1 MEHLQRAL
9 LVADGR
15 ELVGAFERILGFL
28 CEGRVSVCVC
38 VLRCATSARWRGG
51 AGLSPLTRRRREGS
65 PADAPAVRSAVTAV
79 PTRPRIIS
87 RTALRRAIGPRTP
100 GAHVKILVSHGQRGE
115 PRCTSLAARR
125 CASVRNS
132 KFMAARVGW
141 RPLVG
146 PQRAL
151 LEAKTPR
158 SLAIEA
164 KS

>member
-1 MEHLQRAL
+1 MCVCY
-9 LVADGR
+9 VARRRLDG
-15 ELVGAFERILGFL
+15 VAV
-28 CEGRVSVCVC
+28 RVSRR
-38 VLRCATSARWRGG
+38 LRVVAET
-51 AGLSPLTRRRREGS
+51 LSRRR
-65 PADAPAVRSAVTAV
+65 APAVRSATAV
-79 PTRPRIIS
+79 LARVHVLSLVQPS
-87 RTALRRAIGPRTP
+87 GAVLGPDAV
-100 GAHVKILVSHGQRGE
+100 AHVKILVSHGQRGE